1 MEQILASFAKPHTAN
16 QTLEPRT
23 SKKQLFI
30 KNGGVKSI
38 QTTTVQI
45 YIEKLQKSQLL
56 NKNKRIRSV

>member
-1 MEQILASFAKPHTAN
+1 MEQIFASFAKPHSDN
-16 QTLEPRT
+16 QALEPRT